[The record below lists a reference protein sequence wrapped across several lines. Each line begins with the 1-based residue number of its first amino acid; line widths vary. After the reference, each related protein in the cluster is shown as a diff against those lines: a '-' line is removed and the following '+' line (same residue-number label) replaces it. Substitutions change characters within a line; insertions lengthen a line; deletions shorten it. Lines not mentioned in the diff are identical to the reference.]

1 MGAVGRGAGA
11 GREDG
16 RILRPERNISLI
28 CTENMLIFTQMLMQA
43 KKITAERIDGPKT
56 GKVKGNEGS
65 CKFII
70 A

>member
-1 MGAVGRGAGA
+1 
-11 GREDG
+11 
-16 RILRPERNISLI
+16 
-28 CTENMLIFTQMLMQA
+28 MLIFTQMLMQA

-70 A
+70 AD